1 MAAGTGTRT
10 VEGAARLLGLG
21 LGLGRGPILAV
32 DASSR
37 GSLDR
42 ERAENV
48 GPITYN
54 TVAVGEGGC
63 LETPEGNIVYTQ

>member
-10 VEGAARLLGLG
+10 VEGAARLLG

-54 TVAVGEGGC
+54 TVAVGEGEC